1 MGVGDATDGPPSPT
15 DGDDIGGVMNIID
28 GGGKGGGGGKRV
40 GGRSPGIDDDVARRA
55 TDAVR
60 AHVCRVLGVDV
71 DAEGD
76 ALVPDDGVGSDVTR
90 VDWSRVGAV
99 ADRLTIV
106 EAIEAEASGSASSS
120 DATAASPSPAATT
133 TAQDS
138 KENASSSS
146 SSAAAAAA
154 AARASSSSSSSSS
167 SSGRIGPPRVEVDRA
182 HLAGDAR
189 LDDSGCVVLSHS
201 NFSSVR
207 ATCCVFDGAWEYEV
221 TIGTSGIMQLG
232 WATFRCPFTHEH
244 GVGDAQDSYA
254 YDGHRVKKWNVT
266 SQPYG
271 HAWVSG
277 DVISV
282 RIDLRRGQQKGGGSV
297 SYSRNGID
305 LGTAFDDVRRFAP
318 GLAYFPAVSLSVGER
333 CALNFGDAPLRYP
346 TPGFRPL
353 QDAPSVAVVAAV
365 TRGLGAFERAV
376 ASSWPREAAA
386 AAAAAAAGDAWKS
399 KSKSSSTASDAT
411 DRSAVVAEE
420 VLLAAASLR
429 RAGPHLASPRT
440 RKYFVQGY
448 LLPALLRAASAV
460 DGRAGETPRVE
471 SHARGIRLLRAAL
484 DPDEL
489 EVVIP
494 ELMRCAAEATRTAP
508 MTAQGKLAMEL
519 PRLASH
525 APLAF
530 AVALTRD
537 AEAMTTWL
545 RRPGWGAHVEGLLTR
560 RVPNPHDLAVMLP
573 AEKVWWPGCARTE
586 PRHAARWHQ
595 DPRARYPGCAS
606 AESESEAIGDALSEA
621 TRRTNALVSLLLYA
635 LATTPA
641 RAIDPDARR
650 EGEGGRPAPTAAAP
664 GLSAEDV
671 PADANAA
678 TFVLARRAAEVDAG
692 AIAGDPETERRL
704 RTHGNGAASF
714 VATTWCHGGSGAGDA
729 AAAADDD
736 DDDDDDANEGDCVFA
751 VFVRFLAHKNRPT
764 ARSYNT
770 TTTPPGH
777 SDPTVL
783 SSAYFALLT
792 LLHPH
797 LESPEGT
804 ALGSIPPRLFWRSFA
819 HEMDL
824 PLFGGGSAH
833 VRKTYPA
840 ESDTRAP
847 ASRPLTI
854 DPRALRTVDAPRA
867 ALLNDPAAAL
877 RSVGGVGGERGYPA
891 DPEDAAKT
899 LPLATMWDALQLIY
913 HLGVSYHFKAASYQL
928 QAQIHSAQQL
938 EDASRDLEN
947 TEKNVD
953 RRAALKARAEVL
965 EERLKAARVL
975 QAEGRED
982 VVWEHTEEE
991 LSVARDDETAYTKAE
1006 SEIMK
1011 KLRDART
1018 KLRDET
1024 MQAARL
1030 CWWHR
1035 SGLHRPELQAGVFAA
1050 AAYGAASLL
1059 AAMDRGGGGGD
1070 DAAAGRKSR
1079 VKRENVDGE
1088 EVELDVSELDV
1099 SETESDDDD
1108 DDDDDDEMDA
1118 ASKEAK
1124 RARVLRRRR
1133 GCLLPHVPA
1142 YHLETLIDSFHALRR
1157 GDPPF
1162 SPTSPALDGLAPG
1175 MHGIIRLLVKHF
1187 ADTRVVNPD
1196 IRDAMLQSVS
1206 VLLQYKEFVA
1216 VFEQNDAARDMMVP
1230 SLLACFD
1237 ARFWIPVSNILLR
1250 LCKGVGFGQEGGGR
1264 DAIGDD
1270 DDIGTFVAVNAAVDA
1285 PAEGD
1290 AALARVM
1297 TSPHPDSAS
1306 PLFQRLLILHCRADR
1321 ELLAEFLDRLF
1332 NTLNWTITEFSVAC
1346 KELLEDQRSNL
1357 LTPEGRQH
1365 QRKCTVMFELSVTL
1379 ERVLEFISL
1388 DLPSAFL
1395 DSSSL
1400 DLRRL
1405 RESLLFVLGHAT
1417 TGPDAANFEE
1427 ILTKNLAPPDKVSRA
1442 AILAPIAGILL
1453 NLDAA
1458 AEKRAASAS
1467 QGASCEP
1474 RSGYKS
1480 SIVTE
1485 LARNIHSR
1493 DVSQLEYLRDFEWP
1507 SSFETPT
1514 SKLAALRAFV
1524 EKVRE
1529 GKDEVA
1535 RVHEIEDAAQVP
1547 EEFVDP
1553 IMQTTMTD
1561 PVTLPGSGV
1570 VVDRETIKR
1579 HLLCDG
1585 SDPFSRSPLDESMLV
1600 DAVELRERIEKW
1612 REETHTPMK
1621 EKAEAEEEADGTFD

>member
-1 MGVGDATDGPPSPT
+1 MRCPPPNQSPASATSTLTSAIAFDASTTASGFTAKSITNPSVSVSFHGARFRRASLAVAAALSTRSFATDPHRISVATTKPSSSRTRALTTPPCACASA
-15 DGDDIGGVMNIID
+15 
-28 GGGKGGGGGKRV
+28 
-40 GGRSPGIDDDVARRA
+40 GRCTCDRATSSFASLAPVAGFRRRSVILPSVVASIVAAPARRLTTSCA
-55 TDAVR
+55 AAPDIPRFFRTPIVFAFGAWR
-60 AHVCRVLGVDV
+60 CSASRSFGYSGVSC
-71 DAEGD
+71 G
-76 ALVPDDGVGSDVTR
+76 G
-90 VDWSRVGAV
+90 
-99 ADRLTIV
+99 
-106 EAIEAEASGSASSS
+106 GSASSRS
-120 DATAASPSPAATT
+120 FSIAATT
-133 TAQDS
+133 VLLSEAVRLGASVTAL
-138 KENASSSS
+138 E
-146 SSAAAAAA
+146 
-154 AARASSSSSSSSS
+154 RAST
-167 SSGRIGPPRVEVDRA
+167 PPRV
-182 HLAGDAR
+182 
-189 LDDSGCVVLSHS
+189 
-201 NFSSVR
+201 
-207 ATCCVFDGAWEYEV
+207 
-221 TIGTSGIMQLG
+221 
-232 WATFRCPFTHEH
+232 
-244 GVGDAQDSYA
+244 
-254 YDGHRVKKWNVT
+254 
-266 SQPYG
+266 
-271 HAWVSG
+271 
-277 DVISV
+277 
-282 RIDLRRGQQKGGGSV
+282 
-297 SYSRNGID
+297 
-305 LGTAFDDVRRFAP
+305 
-318 GLAYFPAVSLSVGER
+318 
-333 CALNFGDAPLRYP
+333 DAPP
-346 TPGFRPL
+346 PD
-353 QDAPSVAVVAAV
+353 DAP
-365 TRGLGAFERAV
+365 ERWTEREIRDYF
-376 ASSWPREAAA
+376 AS
-386 AAAAAAAGDAWKS
+386 G
-399 KSKSSSTASDAT
+399 
-411 DRSAVVAEE
+411 
-420 VLLAAASLR
+420 
-429 RAGPHLASPRT
+429 
-440 RKYFVQGY
+440 
-448 LLPALLRAASAV
+448 
-460 DGRAGETPRVE
+460 
-471 SHARGIRLLRAAL
+471 
-484 DPDEL
+484 
-489 EVVIP
+489 
-494 ELMRCAAEATRTAP
+494 
-508 MTAQGKLAMEL
+508 GKT
-519 PRLASH
+519 S
-525 APLAF
+525 
-530 AVALTRD
+530 
-537 AEAMTTWL
+537 
-545 RRPGWGAHVEGLLTR
+545 
-560 RVPNPHDLAVMLP
+560 
-573 AEKVWWPGCARTE
+573 
-586 PRHAARWHQ
+586 
-595 DPRARYPGCAS
+595 
-606 AESESEAIGDALSEA
+606 
-621 TRRTNALVSLLLYA
+621 
-635 LATTPA
+635 
-641 RAIDPDARR
+641 
-650 EGEGGRPAPTAAAP
+650 PAPK
-664 GLSAEDV
+664 V
-671 PADANAA
+671 
-678 TFVLARRAAEVDAG
+678 
-692 AIAGDPETERRL
+692 
-704 RTHGNGAASF
+704 
-714 VATTWCHGGSGAGDA
+714 
-729 AAAADDD
+729 
-736 DDDDDDANEGDCVFA
+736 
-751 VFVRFLAHKNRPT
+751 
-764 ARSYNT
+764 
-770 TTTPPGH
+770 
-777 SDPTVL
+777 
-783 SSAYFALLT
+783 
-792 LLHPH
+792 
-797 LESPEGT
+797 
-804 ALGSIPPRLFWRSFA
+804 
-819 HEMDL
+819 
-824 PLFGGGSAH
+824 
-833 VRKTYPA
+833 
-840 ESDTRAP
+840 
-847 ASRPLTI
+847 
-854 DPRALRTVDAPRA
+854 
-867 ALLNDPAAAL
+867 
-877 RSVGGVGGERGYPA
+877 
-891 DPEDAAKT
+891 
-899 LPLATMWDALQLIY
+899 
-913 HLGVSYHFKAASYQL
+913 
-928 QAQIHSAQQL
+928 
-938 EDASRDLEN
+938 
-947 TEKNVD
+947 
-953 RRAALKARAEVL
+953 
-965 EERLKAARVL
+965 
-975 QAEGRED
+975 
-982 VVWEHTEEE
+982 
-991 LSVARDDETAYTKAE
+991 
-1006 SEIMK
+1006 
-1011 KLRDART
+1011 
-1018 KLRDET
+1018 
-1024 MQAARL
+1024 
-1030 CWWHR
+1030 
-1035 SGLHRPELQAGVFAA
+1035 
-1050 AAYGAASLL
+1050 
-1059 AAMDRGGGGGD
+1059 
-1070 DAAAGRKSR
+1070 
-1079 VKRENVDGE
+1079 
-1088 EVELDVSELDV
+1088 
-1099 SETESDDDD
+1099 D